1 MRIPFLPVLIALLTV
16 LTLTNQPPYAR
27 AAGMDDYVAEAETVL
42 QRLRGEM
49 MQEMVNAQQKGP
61 AAAIDVCRHLA
72 PEINAKIEAETG
84 WTLRRTGLRVRNPAN
99 APIDDEESLMRSFE
113 LKAMAGQ
120 PLQLLRTARIIERDG
135 KKVFHLIQ
143 AVPMFDT
150 CLGCHGSNIDP
161 VTLKRIKELYPDDN
175 ATGYKVGDIRGAFSL
190 YKPLDAFADKP
201 APARATLAS
210 LGYKPTRDPAAKGD
224 ATVGE
229 GLYKRYCEKCHAPAD
244 LARHVFP
251 EPEKKPDADVCR
263 FLENHGMTKGQ
274 QDCDV
279 TAYLKDVA
287 RFLKAHGQ

>member
-1 MRIPFLPVLIALLTV
+1 MRALFALLMTSLIV
-16 LTLTNQPPYAR
+16 TAPLPHAR
-27 AAGMDDYVAEAETVL
+27 AAEMDDYVAEAETVL

-72 PEINAKIEAETG
+72 PEINAKIEQETG

-99 APIDDEESLMRSFE
+99 APIDDEEALMRSFE

-120 PLQLLRTARIIERDG
+120 PPQLLRTARIIERDG
-135 KKVFHLIQ
+135 EKVFHLIQ

-150 CLGCHGSNIDP
+150 CLGCHGSDIDP
-161 VTLKRIKELYPDDN
+161 ATLTRIKELYPDDN
-175 ATGYKVGDIRGAFSL
+175 ATGYAVGDIRGAFSL
-190 YKPLDAFADKP
+190 YKPVDAFATSRP
-201 APARATLAS
+201 AGPVTLAS

-229 GLYKRYCEKCHAPAD
+229 GLYKRYCENCHAPAD

-251 EPEKKPDADVCR
+251 DPEKKPDAEVCK
-263 FLENHGMTKGQ
+263 FLGTHGMTKGQ

-279 TAYLKDVA
+279 TAYLKDIA
-287 RFLKAHGQ
+287 RFLEAHGN

>member
-1 MRIPFLPVLIALLTV
+1 MRALIALL
-16 LTLTNQPPYAR
+16 LSSMIAAAPPHVR
-27 AAGMDDYVAEAETVL
+27 AAEMDDYVAEAETVL

-99 APIDDEESLMRSFE
+99 APIDDEAALMRAFE
-113 LKAMAGQ
+113 VKAMAGQ
-120 PLQLLRTARIIERDG
+120 PPQLLRTARIVERDG
-135 KKVFHLIQ
+135 RKVFHLMQ

-150 CLGCHGSNIDP
+150 CLGCHGSDIDP
-161 VTLKRIKELYPDDN
+161 ATLKRIQELYPDDN
-175 ATGYKVGDIRGAFSL
+175 ATGYAVGDIRGAFSL
-190 YKPLDAFADKP
+190 YKPLDAFAETMP
-201 APARATLAS
+201 AGPVTLAS
-210 LGYKPTRDPAAKGD
+210 LGYAPTRDPAAKGD

-229 GLYKRYCEKCHAPAD
+229 GLYKRYCESCHAPAD
-244 LARHVFP
+244 LARHVFAD
-251 EPEKKPDADVCR
+251 PEKKTDAEVCR

-279 TAYLKDVA
+279 TAYLKDIA
-287 RFLKAHGQ
+287 RFLKAHGR